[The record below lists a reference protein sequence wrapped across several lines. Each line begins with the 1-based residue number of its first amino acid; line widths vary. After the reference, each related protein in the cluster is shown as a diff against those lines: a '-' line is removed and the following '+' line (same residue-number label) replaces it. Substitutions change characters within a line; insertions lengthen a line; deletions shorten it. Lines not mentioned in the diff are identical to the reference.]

1 MNIAYYFKNIDSTEA
16 IKTYVADKT
25 TKLQERMHHIE
36 GVDAR
41 FSVERQNQMFE
52 ITVHADATVFHIR
65 KTEKDMYA
73 AIDLAMEVLN
83 NQIDRYHKKIAEK
96 NTALENLQQLPVF
109 NQPEPDEAALIS
121 VFEAPV
127 KPMDDTEAILQLQ
140 ANKYRFLMFHHN
152 NEQRYS
158 VVMAR
163 PDGNYSVVS
172 TLPDDGQYQET
183 VVKLEA
189 GETKP
194 LTESLY
200 PMAKLTIAEAI
211 ERLEENNLDY
221 LVFVNDET
229 LRMNLL
235 FHGKHGE
242 LIIKKPAI

>member
-96 NTALENLQQLPVF
+96 NTALENLQQLPV
-109 NQPEPDEAALIS
+109 Q
-121 VFEAPV
+121 
-127 KPMDDTEAILQLQ
+127 
-140 ANKYRFLMFHHN
+140 FL
-152 NEQRYS
+152 
-158 VVMAR
+158 
-163 PDGNYSVVS
+163 
-172 TLPDDGQYQET
+172 
-183 VVKLEA
+183 KL
-189 GETKP
+189 
-194 LTESLY
+194 
-200 PMAKLTIAEAI
+200 
-211 ERLEENNLDY
+211 
-221 LVFVNDET
+221 
-229 LRMNLL
+229 
-235 FHGKHGE
+235 
-242 LIIKKPAI
+242 

>member
-1 MNIAYYFKNIDSTEA
+1 
-16 IKTYVADKT
+16 
-25 TKLQERMHHIE
+25 
-36 GVDAR
+36 
-41 FSVERQNQMFE
+41 
-52 ITVHADATVFHIR
+52 
-65 KTEKDMYA
+65 
-73 AIDLAMEVLN
+73 
-83 NQIDRYHKKIAEK
+83 
-96 NTALENLQQLPVF
+96 
-109 NQPEPDEAALIS
+109 
-121 VFEAPV
+121 
-127 KPMDDTEAILQLQ
+127 
-140 ANKYRFLMFHHN
+140 MFHHN

-172 TLPDDGQYQET
+172 PLPDDGQYQET

-200 PMAKLTIAEAI
+200 PMANLTIAEAI